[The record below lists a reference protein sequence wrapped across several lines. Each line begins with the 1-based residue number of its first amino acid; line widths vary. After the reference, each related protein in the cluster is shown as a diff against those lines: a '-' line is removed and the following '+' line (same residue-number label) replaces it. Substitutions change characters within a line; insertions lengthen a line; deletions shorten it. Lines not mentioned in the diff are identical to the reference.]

1 MTDMTYLSKA
11 QRIAA
16 GAAPRVL
23 DIFSG
28 AGGISLGFHS
38 AGFTIT
44 ANLEIDEHAAATHGH
59 NFHPGSPEHAVARD
73 ITETMPQDL
82 ADALSLGPVS
92 EAFDVLVGGPPCQ
105 AYARVGRS
113 KLREIAEHPEAF
125 LHDHRASLFEKY
137 LAYVTACQPLALL
150 MENVPDIM
158 NQRGVN
164 VAEVMAEALED
175 AGYAVSYTLLNA
187 AHYGVPQMRERMFLV
202 AYRHELGQPVLFPQA
217 THDIELPPGYEG
229 SRQVALKVLN
239 SSEGDLFGEGADH
252 HYVDAPPAIRKPAD
266 ALTTDE
272 AICDLPVITEHLTG
286 GMSRGA
292 RRFDGPLM
300 GYRKGVKPT
309 AYARSMRTWKGFETA
324 GGVRDHAIRSL
335 PRDYMIFRRMNP
347 GDQYPEALKHAHDL
361 FRERL
366 AELEAEGRPLKEDS
380 DLWDQL
386 RGSMIP
392 PYDPGK
398 FPNKWRKMEGD
409 APARTLLAHLG
420 KDGYSH
426 IHPDSEQ
433 ARTISVREAAR
444 LQSFPDGFVFRGTMN
459 PAFKQIGNAVP
470 PLMSRAIAEKI
481 MTAITAGA
489 AHMVA
494 TVEERV
500 PVAQT
505 A

>member
-16 GAAPRVL
+16 GGAPRVL

-28 AGGISLGFHS
+28 AGGISLGFH
-38 AGFTIT
+38 AAQFEIT

-82 ADALSLGPVS
+82 ADALNLGPVS

-125 LHDHRASLFEKY
+125 LHDPRASLFEKY

-164 VAEVMAEALED
+164 VAEVMAEALEE
-175 AGYAVSYTLLNA
+175 AGYMVAYTLLNA

-202 AYRHELGQPVLFPQA
+202 AYRREMGQPVVFPKP
-217 THDIELPPGYEG
+217 THDIDLPPGYEG

-239 SSEGDLFGEGADH
+239 SGAGDLFREGAEH
-252 HYVDAPPAIRKPAD
+252 HYVDAPASTRKLPDAI
-266 ALTTDE
+266 TTDQ
-272 AICDLPVITEHLTG
+272 AIGDLPVITEHLTG

-292 RRFDGPLM
+292 RRFDGPVTP
-300 GYRKGVKPT
+300 YRTNVTPT
-309 AYARSMRTWKGFETA
+309 AYAELMRSWKGFETP

-380 DLWDQL
+380 DLWHQL

-392 PYDPGK
+392 HTIPGSSRTSGGR
-398 FPNKWRKMEGD
+398 WRATRPPGRCSRTS
-409 APARTLLAHLG
+409 ARTGTATFTRTAHRPAP
-420 KDGYSH
+420 S
-426 IHPDSEQ
+426 
-433 ARTISVREAAR
+433 ASVRRPACRASRTASCSKAR
-444 LQSFPDGFVFRGTMN
+444 
-459 PAFKQIGNAVP
+459 
-470 PLMSRAIAEKI
+470 
-481 MTAITAGA
+481 
-489 AHMVA
+489 
-494 TVEERV
+494 
-500 PVAQT
+500 
-505 A
+505 

>member
-1 MTDMTYLSKA
+1 MTYLSKA
-11 QRIAA
+11 LRIAD
-16 GAAPRVL
+16 GARPRVL

-28 AGGISLGFHS
+28 AGGISLGFHA
-38 AGFTIT
+38 AGFRIA
-44 ANLEIDEHAAATHGH
+44 ANLEIDAHAAATHGH

-73 ITETMPQDL
+73 ITETMPQQL
-82 ADALSLGPVS
+82 ADALGLGPVS

-164 VAEVMAEALED
+164 VAEVMAEALDE
-175 AGYAVSYTLLNA
+175 AGYTVAYTLLNA
-187 AHYGVPQMRERMFLV
+187 AFYGVPQMRERMFLV
-202 AYRHELGQPVLFPQA
+202 AYRQELGQPVVFPKA
-217 THDIELPPGYEG
+217 THDIDLPIGYEG

-239 SSEGDLFGEGADH
+239 VAGDLFGESTDH
-252 HYVDAPPAIRKPAD
+252 HYVDAPRTVQDPAD
-266 ALTTDE
+266 AITTGE
-272 AICDLPVITEHLTG
+272 AIGDLPVITEHLTG
-286 GMSRGA
+286 EMSRGA
-292 RRFDGPLM
+292 RRFDGPVM
-300 GYRKGVKPT
+300 PYRKDVRPT
-309 AYARSMRTWKGFETA
+309 PYVQLMRTWKGFETP

-361 FRERL
+361 FREKL
-366 AELEAEGRPLKEDS
+366 MALEDEGRPIKQDS
-380 DLWDQL
+380 DLWHEL
-386 RGSMIP
+386 RSSMIP

-426 IHPDSEQ
+426 IHPDSAQ

-470 PLMSRAIAEKI
+470 PLMSKAIAEKI
-481 MTAITAGA
+481 MAAITAGA
-489 AHMVA
+489 AHMVGA
-494 TVEERV
+494 AEERV
-500 PVAQT
+500 LVAQT